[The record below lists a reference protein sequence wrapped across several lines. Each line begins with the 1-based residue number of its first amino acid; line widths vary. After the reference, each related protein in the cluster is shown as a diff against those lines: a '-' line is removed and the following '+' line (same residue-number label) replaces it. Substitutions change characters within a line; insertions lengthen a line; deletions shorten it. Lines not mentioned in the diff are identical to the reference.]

1 MIDIDGSMDAT
12 AQSLTPNEVTGTRW
26 RRSSPGYLGFIF
38 VKWVEVETLN
48 LIVLFGFCRQ
58 SGRGL
63 WCLKWNLSGQTR
75 KLF

>member
-38 VKWVEVETLN
+38 VK
-48 LIVLFGFCRQ
+48 LIILFGFCRQ